1 MIGKQVSAEEIGN
14 GIWKVFY
21 RYVYLGYFSEKD
33 FIVKPACR
41 KKGRQKS
48 TRLVPRIRDKEYAL
62 TNIDNLLNCNL
73 NKTNNDY

>member
-1 MIGKQVSAEEIGN
+1 MNGSVRWKSYYWVFITNALKGKQIGAEEIGN

-33 FIVKPACR
+33 FRVKPACR

-48 TRLVPRIRDKEYAL
+48 IRLVP
-62 TNIDNLLNCNL
+62 
-73 NKTNNDY
+73 